1 MATKEDI
8 ELSLMCS
15 LHPNVLFVIRSTET
29 RSPPNCAFE
38 ALFLYFYFALFR
50 EQKTQVGCCLF
61 TELGDV
67 IFRYFL

>member
-15 LHPNVLFVIRSTET
+15 LHPDVLFVIRSTET
-29 RSPPNCAFE
+29 RSPLTVRLK
-38 ALFLYFYFALFR
+38 LFSHTFYFVLFR

-61 TELGDV
+61 TELRDV